1 MRYPHL
7 NQLCCVTLFAV
18 LTLTGVCTARAQS
31 VAMSG
36 SMGSKALLVVDGSSP
51 KAVSVGQI
59 HRGVK
64 VLAVSADQ
72 TVVEVGGKRLIV
84 YLGSSPVSAGG
95 ASLGSSGSS
104 IVLTAVSGG
113 HFVTPGSINGHA
125 VEFLVDTGATT
136 IAMSMSDAKRM
147 GIDYEK
153 GRPLVGS
160 TATGLVNGYQVRL
173 QKVRI
178 QDVEVYDVE
187 AAVLP
192 GSMSHLLL
200 GNSFLTRFQMKR
212 DNDQLTLTKRF

>member
-1 MRYPHL
+1 MHIPPLIRWSRAGPVAAL
-7 NQLCCVTLFAV
+7 MVGAV
-18 LTLTGVCTARAQS
+18 LAAQAQS

-36 SMGSKALLVVDGSSP
+36 SMGSKALLVIDGAAP
-51 KAVSVGQI
+51 KAVSVGQT

-64 VLAVSADQ
+64 VISVTADQ
-72 TVVEVGGKRLIV
+72 TVVEASGKRLLV
-84 YLGSSPVSAGG
+84 HLGGSPISAGRAAAAG
-95 ASLGSSGSS
+95 GGSQIS
-104 IVLTAVSGG
+104 LTAGSGG
-113 HFVTPGSINGHA
+113 HFITPGTINGHA
-125 VEFLVDTGATT
+125 VEFLVDTGATS

-153 GRPLVGS
+153 GRPIVGS
-160 TATGLVNGYQVRL
+160 TATARVNGYQVRL

>member
-1 MRYPHL
+1 MHEPHQ
-7 NQLCCVTLFAV
+7 NQLRLGSFIA
-18 LTLTGVCTARAQS
+18 LLASAAVCTAHAQS

-36 SMGSKALLVVDGSSP
+36 SMGSKSLLVVDGSAP
-51 KAVSVGQI
+51 KAVSVGQT

-64 VLAVSADQ
+64 VLSVSADQ
-72 TVVEVGGKRLIV
+72 TVVEAGGKRLVV
-84 YLGSSPVSAGG
+84 YLGSSPVSTGG
-95 ASLGSSGSS
+95 AALGSGGSK

-113 HFVTPGSINGHA
+113 HFVSPGSINGHA

-153 GRPLVGS
+153 GRPMVGS